1 MTTGETHT
9 SGEAP
14 RRAAKPAGGTRD
26 AIVDALL
33 RLAAR
38 REFGDTT
45 ISDIAREAG
54 VSLADFR
61 DAFPSK
67 GAVLGAFL
75 RRIDRKVLDDLPTEH
90 DAEPSRERLYHVL
103 ARRLEALE
111 PYRDAV
117 ASINEWSSKDPLAA
131 TALSREVVN
140 SMRFMLEAADIE
152 SDGPVGALKLQGLAY
167 AWKRVLEAWRE
178 DRTGEHSHA
187 LTALDRELDRGEKFI
202 DRAED
207 FARVTE
213 PFRSLAHRMFDGF
226 RHRSRHGHD
235 RHEHEHERHEHE
247 HDHEHGRHDEHEHGR
262 GHPHAGA

>member
-1 MTTGETHT
+1 MTSGHGTH

-14 RRAAKPAGGTRD
+14 KGGADKPAGGKRD
-26 AIVDALL
+26 EIVDALM
-33 RLAAR
+33 RLSAR
-38 REFGDTT
+38 RGFAEST

-75 RRIDRKVLDDLPTEH
+75 RRIDRKVLDDLPKDH

-103 ARRLEALE
+103 ARRLQALE

-117 ASINEWSSKDPLAA
+117 ASIDEWSTKDPLGAA
-131 TALSREVVN
+131 GLNREIVN

-167 AWKRVLEAWRE
+167 AWKRVLDAWRE
-178 DRTGEHSHA
+178 DRPGEHSHA

-207 FARVTE
+207 LARVTE
-213 PFRSLAHRMFDGF
+213 PFRALAHRLFDNV
-226 RHRSRHGHD
+226 RQRSGRA
-235 RHEHEHERHEHE
+235 HEHHDPDDGHE
-247 HDHEHGRHDEHEHGR
+247 
-262 GHPHAGA
+262 HPHAGA

>member
-9 SGEAP
+9 SGEEP
-14 RRAAKPAGGTRD
+14 RRAAKPAGGARD

-38 REFGDTT
+38 REFADTT

-75 RRIDRKVLDDLPTEH
+75 RRIDRKVLDELPTVH
-90 DAEPSRERLYHVL
+90 DAEPTRERLYHVL
-103 ARRLEALE
+103 ARRLDALE

-117 ASINEWSSKDPLAA
+117 ASIVEWSSKDPLGA
-131 TALSREVVN
+131 TALNREVVN

-167 AWKRVLEAWRE
+167 AWKRVLEAWRA

-207 FARVTE
+207 LARVTE
-213 PFRSLAHRMFDGF
+213 PFRSLAHRLFDGF
-226 RHRSRHGHD
+226 RHRSGRG
-235 RHEHEHERHEHE
+235 HERHGDEHE
-247 HDHEHGRHDEHEHGR
+247 HDRHDEHEHKHGRHDEH
-262 GHPHAGA
+262 GHPHASA

>member
-1 MTTGETHT
+1 MT
-9 SGEAP
+9 SGHGTHSTEATP
-14 RRAAKPAGGTRD
+14 TEAIRGGAGKPAGGARD
-26 AIVDALL
+26 AIVDALMAL
-33 RLAAR
+33 TAR
-38 REFGDTT
+38 RGFAETT

-75 RRIDRKVLDDLPTEH
+75 RRIDRQVLDDLPKDH

-117 ASINEWSSKDPLAA
+117 ASIAEWSSKDPLAA
-131 TALSREVVN
+131 TAINREIVN
-140 SMRFMLEAADIE
+140 SMRFMLEAADID

-167 AWKRVLEAWRE
+167 AWKRVLDAWRE
-178 DRTGEHSHA
+178 DRPGEHSHA
-187 LTALDRELDRGEKFI
+187 LTALDRALDRGEKFI

-207 FARVTE
+207 IARVTE
-213 PFRSLAHRMFDGF
+213 PFRSLAHRLFDGF
-226 RHRSRHGHD
+226 RHRSGRARDH
-235 RHEHEHERHEHE
+235 HEV
-247 HDHEHGRHDEHEHGR
+247 DDEPE
-262 GHPHAGA
+262 HPHASA

>member
-38 REFGDTT
+38 REFADTT

-226 RHRSRHGHD
+226 RHRSHHGHD

-247 HDHEHGRHDEHEHGR
+247 HDHGRHDEHEHGR

>member
-1 MTTGETHT
+1 MTSKSNH
-9 SGEAP
+9 SGEAAP
-14 RRAAKPAGGTRD
+14 QGAAKPAGGGRD
-26 AIVDALL
+26 GIVDALM

-38 REFGDTT
+38 RGFAETT
-45 ISDIAREAG
+45 ITDIAREAG

-75 RRIDRKVLDDLPTEH
+75 RRIDRQVLEDLPGDH
-90 DAEPSRERLYHVL
+90 DTEPSRERLYHVL

-117 ASINEWSSKDPLAA
+117 TSISEWSSKDPLSA
-131 TALSREVVN
+131 TSLNREVVN

-167 AWKRVLEAWRE
+167 AWKRVLDAWGE
-178 DRTGEHSHA
+178 DRPGEHSHA
-187 LTALDRELDRGEKFI
+187 LTALDRELNRGEKFV

-207 FARVTE
+207 LARVTE
-213 PFRSLAHRMFDGF
+213 PFRSLAHRLFDGF
-226 RHRSRHGHD
+226 RHRSGHA
-235 RHEHEHERHEHE
+235 
-247 HDHEHGRHDEHEHGR
+247 HDHHGMDDEHEH
-262 GHPHAGA
+262 PHASA